1 MRSGRVDFTVRLG
14 SLETVPYVELVYRL
28 DDSILNPV
36 IVVEHGMEKVAH
48 FVISIMVINDEM

>member
-1 MRSGRVDFTVRLG
+1 MDFTVRLG